1 MSMAPPA
8 ILRPAADRDPEV
20 KSLIKALDLLC
31 CFTTEHPEWGVTE
44 LAQYLGLY
52 KSTAHR
58 LLSTFE
64 KMRFVERTP
73 TRRYRLGIRTVELG
87 HMFQLNDRL
96 ICASERGLRRLAE
109 ETQSITHLTKLDG
122 RDTVEL
128 LRFSAVEN
136 GALPGS
142 KAAVRRE
149 AHATAKGKIF
159 LAYSPEF
166 FQRFVGRRQF
176 FKKYT
181 FLTIDTPEK
190 LRQELAQIVKQGY
203 AVDNQESRTTMRC
216 IAVPVYMGGKLAA
229 AVSLSN
235 TTENL
240 PIEGIPLLL
249 PRLLRLS
256 KSISSNLVS
265 RRI

>member
-1 MSMAPPA
+1 MAPTA
-8 ILRPAADRDPEV
+8 IPRTPAADRDPEV

-31 CFTTEHPEWGVTE
+31 CFTTEDPEWGVTE

-73 TRRYRLGIRTVELG
+73 DRRYRLGIRTVELG
-87 HMFQLNDRL
+87 NMFRMNDQLIR
-96 ICASERGLRRLAE
+96 ASERGLRRLAE
-109 ETQSITHLTKLDG
+109 ETKSITHLTKLDG

-128 LRFSAVEN
+128 LRFSAVE
-136 GALPGS
+136 GGTLSG

-159 LAYSPEF
+159 LAYNPEF
-166 FQRFVGRRQF
+166 FQRFVGKRQF

-181 FLTIDTPEK
+181 FLTIETPEK
-190 LRQELAQIVKQGY
+190 LRQELAHILKQGY

-216 IAVPVYMGGKLAA
+216 IAVPVYMGGKLTAA
-229 AVSLSN
+229 LSLSN

-240 PIEGIPLLL
+240 PIEGIPQLL

-256 KSISSNLVS
+256 KSISRSLVC
-265 RRI
+265 RRL

>member
-1 MSMAPPA
+1 MVPTA
-8 ILRPAADRDPEV
+8 IPRTPAAERDPEV

-31 CFTTEHPEWGVTE
+31 CFTTEDPEWGVTE

-73 TRRYRLGIRTVELG
+73 DRRYRLGIRTVELG
-87 HMFQLNDRL
+87 NMFQLNDQL
-96 ICASERGLRRLAE
+96 IRASERGLRRLAE
-109 ETQSITHLTKLDG
+109 ETKAITHLTKLDG

-128 LRFSAVEN
+128 LRFSAVES
-136 GALPGS
+136 GALSGR
-142 KAAVRRE
+142 AAVRRE

-166 FQRFVGRRQF
+166 FQRFVGKRQF

-190 LRQELAQIVKQGY
+190 LRQELAQILKQGY

-216 IAVPVYMGGKLAA
+216 LAVPVYMGGKLTAA
-229 AVSLSN
+229 LSLSN

-240 PIEGIPLLL
+240 PIEGIPHLL

-256 KSISSNLVS
+256 KSISRNLVV
-265 RRI
+265 RRV